1 MKKLLGIVVL
11 GLLFGGSASSEE
23 IKLDCMYLSKT
34 GKSRSVFL
42 YINTEYGQA
51 VWQGWK
57 KPVYYFLDKGN
68 FKYSMTKKDKKKNR
82 KARHSLNRNTGK
94 LKVELYNFDDEKKV
108 DKLFSNV
115 KDELSK
121 AGKTFEDTAYFTKIY
136 YEKLGDFKSD
146 FEANFN
152 CETSK

>member
-1 MKKLLGIVVL
+1 MNRILIQAPNDKRRTYGWHQEIFYTIPNTKFVQAYCPIIRDVTIENGALEICKNSHKDGLVKQSWNEPDNRVL
-11 GLLFGGSASSEE
+11 QIIA
-23 IKLDCMYLSKT
+23 
-34 GKSRSVFL
+34 
-42 YINTEYGQA
+42 
-51 VWQGWK
+51 
-57 KPVYYFLDKGN
+57 
-68 FKYSMTKKDKKKNR
+68 
-82 KARHSLNRNTGK
+82 
-94 LKVELYNFDDEKKV
+94 DEKKV